1 MSTRPRFVPLSLV
14 PLLALLAGLTGAQ
27 NASHW
32 TLVGWNDLGMH
43 CMDSDY
49 SIFSILPPYNTFHAQ
64 LMAPGGA
71 LPDPPP
77 AGVTVSYEA
86 LADPDGSLN
95 STSIGKTNFWDWV
108 LPLYGAAPPP
118 DQGLAG
124 FAMPGAANDPQPMVY
139 HSAARWWSAEG
150 VPITPVDDADA
161 VNRYPLVRLVA
172 RDGLG
177 ALLAAARVVLP
188 VSTEMDCRACHASGA
203 SPEAE
208 PPGGWVHD
216 ADPERDYRL
225 NALLLHDGLEAA
237 NPDYA
242 AALAAAGYSAAGLYA
257 NVVVDGEPIL
267 CARCHASNALPG
279 TGLPG
284 VGALTHAVH
293 THHATVTDPVT
304 GLPLDAEDNRAACYR
319 CHPGSETKCLRG
331 AMGRAVAP
339 TGELAMQCQ
348 GCHGSMVRVG
358 AASRVGWLEQP
369 ACQSCHTGTAIHNNG
384 QIRYTTVFDTD
395 GQPRVAVDATFA
407 TNPDVP
413 APGFDLYRFSYGHGG
428 LACEACHGS
437 THAEFPSHEGNDNL
451 LAEDHQGHPGTLSDC
466 ASCHDPVPATVTGG
480 PHGLHPTGAAW
491 AEDHGDIGGGT
502 EGCRACHGADYRAT
516 VLSASTADQTR
527 TTVYGTIRFWRGF
540 RIGCWA
546 CHAGPD
552 SEDPTPDHPALVADR
567 AAATPAQI
575 PVAIALAG
583 VDPDGDPLEF
593 RVVSQPRH
601 GTVGWSG
608 ANATYFPE
616 TGFAGL
622 DAFTYAAWDGWID
635 SNLGVVT
642 VRVSDPACATPF
654 CVFVDGFES
663 GDTSAWS
670 SATP

>member
-1 MSTRPRFVPLSLV
+1 
-14 PLLALLAGLTGAQ
+14 
-27 NASHW
+27 
-32 TLVGWNDLGMH
+32 
-43 CMDSDY
+43 
-49 SIFSILPPYNTFHAQ
+49 
-64 LMAPGGA
+64 
-71 LPDPPP
+71 
-77 AGVTVSYEA
+77 
-86 LADPDGSLN
+86 
-95 STSIGKTNFWDWV
+95 
-108 LPLYGAAPPP
+108 
-118 DQGLAG
+118 
-124 FAMPGAANDPQPMVY
+124 MPGAANDPQPMVY

-161 VNRYPLVRLVA
+161 VHRYPLVRLVA

-369 ACQSCHTGTAIHNNG
+369 ACQSCHTGTATHNNG
-384 QIRYTTVFDTD
+384 QIRYTSVFEP
-395 GQPRVAVDATFA
+395 GGAVRQAVDDTFA
-407 TNPDVP
+407 TNSDVP
-413 APGFDLYRFSYGHGG
+413 ASGFDLYRFSYGHGG

-437 THAEFPSHEGNDNL
+437 THAEFPSFEDNDNVESL
-451 LAEDHQGHPGTLSDC
+451 GLQGHAGVLSEC
-466 ASCHDPVPATVTGG
+466 ASCHRSSPQTVDGG
-480 PHGLHPTGAAW
+480 PHGLHPLGASW
-491 AEDHGDIGGGT
+491 VEDHSDAVAGNLLV
-502 EGCRACHGADYRAT
+502 CQSCHGADYRAT
-516 VLSASTADQTR
+516 VLSASQADRLLSTPW
-527 TTVYGTIRFWRGF
+527 GAKHFWRGF
-540 RIGCWA
+540 RISCFA
-546 CHAGPD
+546 CHDGPLN
-552 SEDPTPDHPALVADR
+552 ENETPHHPATVQDR
-567 AAATPAQI
+567 AAVTPAET
-575 PVAIALAG
+575 PVVVNLVG
-583 VDPDGDPLEF
+583 SDPDGDPLEF
-593 RVVSQPRH
+593 RIVSQPRH

-608 ANATYFPE
+608 ATATYYPDPE
-616 TGFAGL
+616 FAG
-622 DAFTYAAWDGWID
+622 DDSFTYAAWDGWVD
-635 SNLGVVT
+635 SNLATVSVT
-642 VRVSDPACATPF
+642 VTDPGCGTASCIF
-654 CVFVDGFES
+654 IDGFET
-663 GDTSAWS
+663 GDVSRWSAS
-670 SATP
+670 VP